1 MAALVM
7 RDDQDAL
14 VPSEVGLQLAAGLLR
29 AQFNVLQGF
38 GHLPTSEKPAES
50 TAILTKLL
58 APA

>member
-1 MAALVM
+1 MAALVL

-14 VPSEVGLQLAAGLLR
+14 VPSAVGLQLAAALLR
-29 AQFNVLQGF
+29 AQFKVLQGF
-38 GHLPTSEKPAES
+38 GHLPTSEEPAES